1 MKYSHFL
8 CLAAIVAM
16 SAVPAVA
23 QEQAASAPKPA
34 MAKSMSTDCGKV
46 RNTRHDHSTDRGAM
60 ARSATQARPCPGE
73 ASASGTSKTTQKKTR
88 HDHAQSKNL

>member
-8 CLAAIVAM
+8 SLAAIVAM

-46 RNTRHDHSTDRGAM
+46 RNTRHDHSTDHGAM
-60 ARSATQARPCPGE
+60 SRSATNARPCPAD
-73 ASASGTSKTTQKKTR
+73 ASTSSNSKTAAKKAR
-88 HDHAQSKNL
+88 HDHAKFKNL